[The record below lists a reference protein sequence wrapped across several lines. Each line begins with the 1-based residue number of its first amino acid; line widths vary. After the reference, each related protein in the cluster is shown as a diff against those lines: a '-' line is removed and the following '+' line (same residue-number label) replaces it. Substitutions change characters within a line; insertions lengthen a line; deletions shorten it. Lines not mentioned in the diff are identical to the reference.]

1 MKNPFNPILFTVA
14 IASAFVLLTACE
26 GGTTRTWSIH
36 NASTNAVHVRA
47 MVILNGAVVDT
58 VVATGRLVQ
67 LTWWE
72 QRGGSGRIEPPT
84 EEFSQIVV
92 TNPQMDTAT
101 IAWQLI
107 DTWQV
112 RSDQLR
118 RVPSSWEHT
127 HVLMVT
133 DSLFQ

>member
-1 MKNPFNPILFTVA
+1 MKKLFNPILFTVA
-14 IASAFVLLTACE
+14 IGSAFVLLTSCE
-26 GGTTRTWSIH
+26 GGTTRIWSIH
-36 NASTNAVHVRA
+36 NASTNSVQVRA
-47 MVILNGAVVDT
+47 TVILNGAVVDT
-58 VVATGRLVQ
+58 VVAAGRLVQ

-72 QRGGSGRIEPPT
+72 QRGGSGSIEPPT
-84 EEFSQIVV
+84 EEFSQIVI

-101 IAWQLI
+101 IAWQQI

-112 RSDQLR
+112 QSAQLR

-127 HVLMVT
+127 HLLVVT

>member
-47 MVILNGAVVDT
+47 TVILNGAVVDT

-112 RSDQLR
+112 QSDQLS

>member
-1 MKNPFNPILFTVA
+1 MKNPFNPTLFTVA

-36 NASTNAVHVRA
+36 NASNNDVHVQA
-47 MVILNGAVVDT
+47 TVILNGAVVDT
-58 VVATGRLVQ
+58 LVTVGSAVQ

-84 EEFSQIVV
+84 EEFSQIVI

-101 IAWQLI
+101 IAWQQI
-107 DTWQV
+107 DAWQV
-112 RSDQLR
+112 QSAQLS
-118 RVPSSWEHT
+118 RVPSSWEHA
-127 HVLMVT
+127 HVLEVT

>member
-1 MKNPFNPILFTVA
+1 MRKRFNPTLFTIA
-14 IASAFVLLTACE
+14 IASALVLLTSCE

-36 NASTNAVHVRA
+36 NASTNAVQVRA
-47 MVILNGAVVDT
+47 TVILNGAVVDT
-58 VVATGRLVQ
+58 VVAAGRLVQ

-72 QRGGSGRIEPPT
+72 QRGGSGSIEPPT
-84 EEFSQIVV
+84 EEFSQIVI
-92 TNPQMDTAT
+92 TNPQMDTAA
-101 IAWQLI
+101 IAWQQI

-112 RSDQLR
+112 QSDQLS

-127 HVLMVT
+127 HVLVVT